1 MMIEEEKIKKVVMT
15 HKIHEIRYEIHC
27 ERESF
32 STKAFIEKEPFVILS
47 TSSGFP
53 GQFAFEKEEIL
64 RCLSKLKETFN
75 DLQERQIRFTQLK
88 NKLIHLRNKLTLSQ
102 KEFLRSI
109 NMCIDALENI
119 KAEFMNIKQV
129 DVLEFALK
137 MSDESM
143 DEYMVNELQDILIKS
158 GLKPIP
164 NLDGIAELYKDLDK
178 DLDDDYE

>member
-1 MMIEEEKIKKVVMT
+1 
-15 HKIHEIRYEIHC
+15 
-27 ERESF
+27 
-32 STKAFIEKEPFVILS
+32 
-47 TSSGFP
+47 
-53 GQFAFEKEEIL
+53 
-64 RCLSKLKETFN
+64 
-75 DLQERQIRFTQLK
+75 
-88 NKLIHLRNKLTLSQ
+88 
-102 KEFLRSI
+102 
-109 NMCIDALENI
+109 MCIDALENI